1 MWTIYVLVHHS
12 CVAMPRPHWLAMAS
26 HGSMHREPRP
36 RQLSALQSPALAAP
50 SQGVCRRQGRK
61 VGGRW
66 KFLIGTLCLAGSWG
80 MKWLAPV
87 LSMLAKSQLTLQMPS
102 WPCQDVKTCLYF
114 VLNSDSAFSGE
125 SHGPCYSM
133 RAWLLGFG
141 ITPWKLVGR
150 SNVARQ
156 ADKGYKMSAAVPFLP
171 MSPALEGIPGCEDGG
186 NGMEW
191 VGWIMMDHSVKVC
204 WS

>member
-1 MWTIYVLVHHS
+1 MSTIYVLVHHS
-12 CVAMPRPHWLAMAS
+12 SVAMPRPHWPAMAS

-80 MKWLAPV
+80 MNWSSPV

-133 RAWLLGFG
+133 RACLLGFWNHSLKIG
-141 ITPWKLVGR
+141 WEVQRGQTSWQGLQDECSSSI
-150 SNVARQ
+150 
-156 ADKGYKMSAAVPFLP
+156 
-171 MSPALEGIPGCEDGG
+171 PAHVSSFGG
-186 NGMEW
+186 HPRLRRWWEW
-191 VGWIMMDHSVKVC
+191 VGWIMMDHSVKMC